1 LPWQKPDETIRPFAM
16 QERSSVMSLAWRSA
30 LLCTLVSLAGSLTG
44 CNMVPRQQLAMS
56 QNRTRQIYEQNKALA
71 AERQRM
77 AQDLALAQQQ
87 NAELQARGNALQS
100 RVDNLLNERTHLASM
115 KNTNPMSDATTRQF
129 EDLAR
134 RYPGFEFDP
143 NTGVSKFQTDILFA
157 SGSDELRPDAEPM
170 LRDFAR
176 IMNSGD
182 ATQLNILVV
191 GHTDDTR
198 VVKASTRAKHPDNWY
213 LSVHRAV
220 GVVHSLKKF
229 GVKESRMGATG
240 YGPHQ
245 PRVAST
251 SDSARR
257 QNRRVEIF
265 VLAPNASMAG
275 WDANTRVK

>member
-1 LPWQKPDETIRPFAM
+1 
-16 QERSSVMSLAWRSA
+16 MSLAWRSA
-30 LLCTLVSLAGSLTG
+30 LLCTLGLLAGAQTG

-56 QNRTRQIYEQNKALA
+56 QNRTRQLYEQNKALA
-71 AERQRM
+71 LERQR
-77 AQDLALAQQQ
+77 LAEENARAQQQ
-87 NAELQARGNALQS
+87 VAELQARGNALQA
-100 RVDNLLNERTHLASM
+100 RVDNLMSERTRFASM
-115 KNTNPMSDATTRQF
+115 KNSNPMSDSTTRQF

-134 RYPGFEFDP
+134 KYPGFEFDP

-176 IMNSGD
+176 ILNNGD

-198 VVKASTRAKHPDNWY
+198 VAKASTRAKHPDNWY

-220 GVVHSLKKF
+220 GVVNTLKKN
-229 GVKESRMGATG
+229 GIKESRMGATG

-245 PRVAST
+245 PRIANT
-251 SDSARR
+251 SDSARK

-275 WDANTRVK
+275 WDANTRIK